1 MNILTNRYGERV
13 YILIG
18 LSFFLLIS
26 CILFIF
32 PLVISIDSIYG
43 FLAYKGT
50 RQTGIFNVLQEVS
63 QQNVAT
69 VRKLFVAWWSP
80 GQWMAPAFL
89 QLLFG
94 CRLGIASIII
104 TILSSGLGI
113 YGFYKLYKYFGF
125 SQPVIITSLLI
136 LLLSDS
142 FYNSFIIYQGGE
154 VLSFGIF
161 PWFLLFVV
169 KLNKFSW
176 KTSVFFLAFF
186 LLCFVAKTTLVVYC
200 SIIVL
205 YKIAEKNLSL
215 LKGRLNWKAEY
226 NVILCLGLP
235 WLLGCVAI
243 DLFYLQKGLHITFIK
258 EFSPELSDILVPFSS
273 PLSSILSGQTII
285 LRIQKMITGDI
296 RDMYI
301 SLSLYFIL
309 GVIIVIGIY
318 RASKQ
323 QSISSS
329 YLRFLIVLYIAISF
343 FFITG
348 YLFSANIDKNVR
360 HFKLLGFLFIPVF
373 VALFRNINMLK
384 GIVFVF
390 VIYSV
395 SDFIYLKNKWAKNRY
410 VSINYF
416 YRNYYNLEDI
426 DGIDIQTYRKLIS
439 LDQSTPLQEQARPIV
454 FFFEGNADIA
464 IDIKHPA
471 VFETEQAKLGAVA
484 YKGKDADVFIIV
496 SKKTLGSVPQ
506 FLKLLLPDYREIRKI
521 DETDHYLFFKS
532 E

>member
-1 MNILTNRYGERV
+1 MLQNNKAVIA
-13 YILIG
+13 ILISFTSFIIIYLFFSPLL
-18 LSFFLLIS
+18 LSL
-26 CILFIF
+26 
-32 PLVISIDSIYG
+32 DSMYG

-50 RQTGIFNVLQEVS
+50 LQMGGFNMMQLVS
-63 QQNVAT
+63 PENITNIQ
-69 VRKLFVAWWSP
+69 KHFVAWWSP

-94 CRLGIASIII
+94 CRLGIASILI

-125 SQPVIITSLLI
+125 SLPVIITSLLI

-142 FYNSFIIYQGGE
+142 FYSSFIIYQGGE

-161 PWFLLFVV
+161 PWFLLFIV

-186 LLCFVAKTTLVVYC
+186 LLCFTAKTTLVLYC
-200 SIIVL
+200 SIAVL
-205 YKIAEKNLSL
+205 YKIAEKELHF
-215 LKGRLNWKAEY
+215 LKDRTNRKAQY
-226 NVILCLGLP
+226 NAMLCLGLP
-235 WLLGCVAI
+235 WLLSCI
-243 DLFYLQKGLHITFIK
+243 SIKIFYLQKGPHISFIK

-273 PLSSILSGQTII
+273 PLSGILSGQTIM
-285 LRIQKMITGDI
+285 LRIQKMITGHMQ
-296 RDMYI
+296 DMYI
-301 SLSLYFIL
+301 SLSLYFIS
-309 GVIIVIGIY
+309 GVIVVIAIY
-318 RASKQ
+318 RASRQ
-323 QSISSS
+323 QSISTS
-329 YLRFLIVLYIAISF
+329 YLRFLIVLYIGIF
-343 FFITG
+343 IFFITG

-360 HFKLLGFLFIPVF
+360 HFKLLGFMFIPVF
-373 VALFRNINMLK
+373 VSLFRNINILR

-416 YRNYYNLEDI
+416 YRNYYNLDDT
-426 DGIDIQTYRKLIS
+426 DGIDIQTYRKLIA
-439 LDQSTPLQEQARPIV
+439 LDQSTPLQEQTRPIV

-471 VFETEQAKLGAVA
+471 VFETEQAKLGSVA

-496 SKKTLGSVPQ
+496 SKKTFDSVPH
-506 FLKLLLPDYREIRKI
+506 FLKLLLPDYREIRKF
-521 DETDHYLFFKS
+521 DETDNYLFFKN